1 MTHGTGP
8 NATRSPAAPQPAA
21 ASSTAAGSTGASR
34 SPQARPRRARGLA
47 RSDAAIWTR
56 GLTKSYGERRAVD
69 HLDLHVPRG
78 ALSGFVGPNG
88 AGKSTTL
95 RMLLGLIRPTAGRGQ
110 VLGEP
115 IGRPD
120 RYLHRVGAM
129 IEGPTF
135 HPGLSGRRNL
145 DQLAV
150 LRGIGG
156 HRGERRRRRVDEV
169 LAQVGLSERA
179 KDPFSSYSLGMK
191 QRLGIAAALL
201 PEPCLLILDEPTNG
215 LDPAGIREIRA
226 LLGQLAGA
234 GMTVFV
240 SSHLLT
246 EVEQICD
253 HLVMLDRGRMLFQG
267 HVTELLAAEDPRIHL
282 VPELDGDA
290 RRLAGLLDEAGLRVE
305 IDMRIGPPDAVAATE
320 HRPVITVHAP
330 EGLAADLNR
339 LAMSAGIALRSLRAH
354 RPNLEETFLRVT
366 GEIDGDLARSEEG
379 LAVPDGSVPPVG
391 AGLGPAQSR
400 GGAT

>member
-1 MTHGTGP
+1 MTSGSATDPAHAHHDPAPSHHDPAHGR
-8 NATRSPAAPQPAA
+8 AASPAV
-21 ASSTAAGSTGASR
+21 SAGSA
-34 SPQARPRRARGLA
+34 GLA
-47 RSDAAIWTR
+47 HVDTAIWTR
-56 GLTKSYGERRAVD
+56 GLTKRYGARRAVD
-69 HLDLHVPRG
+69 HLDLQVPRG

-95 RMLLGLIRPTAGRGQ
+95 RMLLGLIRPSAGHGH

-115 IGRPD
+115 ITEPD

-156 HRGERRRRRVDEV
+156 WHRARRQRRVEEV
-169 LAQVGLSERA
+169 LGQVGLGERA
-179 KDPFSSYSLGMK
+179 DDRFSTYSLGMK

-201 PEPCLLILDEPTNG
+201 PDPCLLILDEPTNG

-226 LLGQLAGA
+226 LLGQLAGG
-234 GMTVFV
+234 GMTIFV

-253 HLVMLDRGRMLFQG
+253 HLVMINGGRMLFQG
-267 HVTELLAAEDPRIHL
+267 HVTDLLAAEDPRIL
-282 VPELDGDA
+282 MIPEHDGDA
-290 RRLAGLLDEAGLRVE
+290 RRLAGLLGDKGLRVE
-305 IDMRIGPPDAVAATE
+305 IDLRTGPPNASAT
-320 HRPVITVHAP
+320 RGRLPVVTAHAP
-330 EGLAADLNR
+330 EGLAAHLNR
-339 LAMSAGIALRSLRAH
+339 LAMHAGITLRSLRTH

-366 GEIDGDLARSEEG
+366 GEIDGDLVRTAQAG
-379 LAVPDGSVPPVG
+379 QAPDGSVPPPAG
-391 AGLGPAQSR
+391 AGLDPAHSR

>member
-1 MTHGTGP
+1 MTFGSPTGS
-8 NATRSPAAPQPAA
+8 AGAHRPAPR
-21 ASSTAAGSTGASR
+21 GG
-34 SPQARPRRARGLA
+34 ARPAGRTPRRVGTART
-47 RSDAAIWTR
+47 DAAIWTR
-56 GLTKSYGERRAVD
+56 GLTKSYGSRRAVD
-69 HLDLHVPRG
+69 HLDLQVPRG

-88 AGKSTTL
+88 AGKSSTL
-95 RMLLGLIRPTAGRGQ
+95 RMLLGLVRPSAGRGY
-110 VLGEP
+110 VLGQP
-115 IGRPD
+115 ISRPD

-145 DQLAV
+145 EQLAT

-156 HRGERRRRRVDEV
+156 WRRARRRDRIEAV
-169 LAQVGLSERA
+169 LAQVGLTERG
-179 KDPFSSYSLGMK
+179 DDRFSSYSLGMK

-201 PEPCLLILDEPTNG
+201 PDPCLLILDEPTNG
-215 LDPAGIREIRA
+215 LDPAGIREMRA
-226 LLGQLAGA
+226 LLGQLAGT

-253 HLVMLDRGRMLFQG
+253 HLVMINAGRMLFQG
-267 HVTELLAAEDPRIHL
+267 HVTDLLAAEDPRIAL
-282 VPELDGDA
+282 VPEHDGDA
-290 RRLAGLLDEAGLRVE
+290 RRLAALLHDVGLRVE
-305 IDMRIGPPDAVAATE
+305 IDLRPGPRDPGQRQDYQ
-320 HRPVITVHAP
+320 PVITVHGP

-339 LAMSAGIALRSLRAH
+339 LAMGAGIALRSLRSH

-366 GEIDGDLARSEEG
+366 GEIDGDLLRSDQPIT
-379 LAVPDGSVPPVG
+379 VPDASVPPPG
-391 AGLGPAQSR
+391 TGLDPAHSR

>member
-1 MTHGTGP
+1 MTFG
-8 NATRSPAAPQPAA
+8 
-21 ASSTAAGSTGASR
+21 STAGPADARRPAPLATTRPAGRT
-34 SPQARPRRARGLA
+34 PRATSSA

-56 GLTKSYGERRAVD
+56 GLTRSYGSRRAVD
-69 HLDLHVPRG
+69 HLDLQVPRG

-95 RMLLGLIRPTAGRGQ
+95 RMLLGLIRPTAGRGR

-145 DQLAV
+145 DQLAT

-156 HRGERRRRRVDEV
+156 WRSAQRRRRVEEV
-169 LAQVGLSERA
+169 LERVGLAERG
-179 KDPFSSYSLGMK
+179 DDRFGSYSLGMK

-201 PEPCLLILDEPTNG
+201 PNPCLLILDEPTNG

-253 HLVMLDRGRMLFQG
+253 HLVMINSGRMLFQG
-267 HVTELLAAEDPRIHL
+267 HVTDLLAAEDPRIQL
-282 VPELDGDA
+282 VPEHDADA
-290 RRLAGLLDEAGLRVE
+290 RRLAGMLHEVGLRVE
-305 IDMRIGPPDAVAATE
+305 IDMRTGPPDPVAARE
-320 HRPVITVHAP
+320 HRPVVTVHAQ

-339 LAMSAGIALRSLRAH
+339 LAMSAGIALCSLRSH

-366 GEIDGDLARSEEG
+366 GEIDGDLIRSDQLTG
-379 LAVPDGSVPPVG
+379 IPDASVPPVG
-391 AGLGPAQSR
+391 AGLDPAHSR